1 MALHCPSTS
10 SYLFLNYDVKSVEN
24 IHPITLCKAPNQS
37 DVKKSTFFNPFLT
50 NV

>member
-10 SYLFLNYDVKSVEN
+10 SYLFLKCDVTSLEN
-24 IHPITLCKAPNQS
+24 IHPITLYKAPNQS
-37 DVKKSTFFNPFLT
+37 DVKKSTFFNPLLT